1 MADKKEWGNA
11 KYQVSPDHIEK
22 LERYAAIHQYGG
34 KKPMGKDEA
43 ERAGHDQ
50 LQKELHLQAAAHHY
64 ARFKAAQA
72 LGQIDVAHE
81 HSMKYK
87 NRMRDAGLNPNGP
100 VPPEVKSFAHKED
113 QGYKFVAH
121 EMDAMDDSIPA
132 KSKKE

>member
-34 KKPMGKDEA
+34 KKAMAKDEA
-43 ERAGHDQ
+43 EKAGYDQ

-64 ARFKAAQA
+64 ARAKAAQA
-72 LGQIDVAHE
+72 MGQLNVAHQ
-81 HSMKYK
+81 HSKKYQ
-87 NRMRDAGLNPNGP
+87 NRMESAGIPYFP
-100 VPPEVKSFAHKED
+100 VPSEVKSFAHKED
-113 QGYKFVAH
+113 QNVKFVPH
-121 EMDAMDDSIPA
+121 EMDTMDDSIPA